1 MIAMRF
7 RSIVWTGAA
16 CLAILAFYLM
26 SQFVA
31 AKRAELARTD
41 REISRTRA
49 EIAQLET
56 EIGTRSGMGQ
66 IEHWNVSVYGLE
78 APKVQQFKN
87 AVQFAAI
94 LEPNTPAMSQTVN
107 PIRQASLDVPS
118 APAAAAAPAPVP
130 VSTPPVVHAAPPPQ
144 VTLASAPEPQPS
156 LRSASFVQAK
166 PQGMAPSTVSAV
178 HEASLRKVAAVAT
191 PPVAAKPAAKKKTSL
206 DDAWLADITGDAKSG
221 RKARP

>member
-7 RSIVWTGAA
+7 RSIVLTGLA

-41 REISRTRA
+41 REIARTRS

-87 AVQFAAI
+87 GVQFAAL
-94 LEPNTPAMSQTVN
+94 LEPNAPAMSPTVN

-118 APAAAAAPAPVP
+118 APAAVAPAPIP
-130 VSTPPVVHAAPPPQ
+130 VSTPPVVHTAPPPQ
-144 VTLASAPEPQPS
+144 VTVASAP
-156 LRSASFVQAK
+156 
-166 PQGMAPSTVSAV
+166 
-178 HEASLRKVAAVAT
+178 
-191 PPVAAKPAAKKKTSL
+191 
-206 DDAWLADITGDAKSG
+206 
-221 RKARP
+221 

>member
-16 CLAILAFYLM
+16 CVAILVFYLM

-41 REISRTRA
+41 REIARA
-49 EIAQLET
+49 RGEIAQLET

-87 AVQFAAI
+87 GVQFAAL
-94 LEPNTPAMSQTVN
+94 LEPNAPAMSPTVN
-107 PIRQASLDVPS
+107 PVRQASLDVPTM
-118 APAAAAAPAPVP
+118 PAAVAPAPIP
-130 VSTPPVVHAAPPPQ
+130 VSMPPVVHAAPPPQ
-144 VTLASAPEPQPS
+144 VAVESEPQPT
-156 LRSASFVQAK
+156 LRAASFVQAK
-166 PQGMAPSTVSAV
+166 PAAMAPTAPSAI
-178 HEASLRKVAAVAT
+178 HEASLRKVSAPVDK
-191 PPVAAKPAAKKKTSL
+191 PVARKKASL
-206 DDAWLADITGDAKSG
+206 DDAWLADITGDAKPA

>member
-16 CLAILAFYLM
+16 CFAILAFYLM

-31 AKRAELARTD
+31 AKRSELARTD
-41 REISRTRA
+41 REIARTRA

-66 IEHWNVSVYGLE
+66 IEHWNISVYGLE

-94 LEPNTPAMSQTVN
+94 LEPNTPAMSQAVN
-107 PIRQASLDVPS
+107 PVRQASLDVPS
-118 APAAAAAPAPVP
+118 APAVAAPAPVP

-144 VTLASAPEPQPS
+144 VTLASAPEPQPT
-156 LRSASFVQAK
+156 LRSASFVQAR
-166 PQGMAPSTVSAV
+166 PQAMAPAAPSAI
-178 HEASLRKVAAVAT
+178 HEASLRKVAAVS
-191 PPVAAKPAAKKKTSL
+191 PAAKPAAKKKTSL
-206 DDAWLADITGDAKSG
+206 DDAWLADITGDAKPA